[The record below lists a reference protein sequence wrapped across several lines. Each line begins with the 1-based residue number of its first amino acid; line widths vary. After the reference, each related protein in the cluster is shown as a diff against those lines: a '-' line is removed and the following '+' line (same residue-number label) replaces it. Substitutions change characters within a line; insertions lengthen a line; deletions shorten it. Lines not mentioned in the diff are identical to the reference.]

1 MPLPL
6 FMEKALLTMRSDEE
20 NIIRTI
26 ISEELSRSDVKSI
39 IDSQITQMYKER
51 EFKRIVRE
59 IAVDVLDDF
68 FHEMWRKKG
77 FWKSSIK

>member
-6 FMEKALLTMRSDEE
+6 FIRNSRTMRNDKE
-20 NIIRTI
+20 NIIRRI

-39 IDSQITQMYKER
+39 IDSQISQAYKER
-51 EFKRIVRE
+51 EFKKKVRE
-59 IAVDVLDDF
+59 RATDVLDDF

-77 FWKSSIK
+77 FWKNSLK